1 MRQIVQAGDFK
12 YTSDN
17 TDVTFIDVLWTNF
30 TDSRLYF
37 ENSTCIF
44 SSLLQAFKLVQYCNK
59 NTYHVMIILVTLITV
74 MFVFF
79 AGFFLPL

>member
-1 MRQIVQAGDFK
+1 MCVKLYKLVTLK
-12 YTSDN
+12 YTSDY

-37 ENSTCIF
+37 ENSICNF

-59 NTYHVMIILVTLITV
+59 STYHVMIILVTLITV

-79 AGFFLPL
+79 AVFST